1 MNPLQRL
8 LLLESLLARLV
19 CPVPLLCSVLIR
31 FVEAK
36 LSLLSGLLSA
46 VGPPDRVL
54 GSVKCAIG
62 TALCGAAVDGDDTE
76 FIPVLSDMEGSTRLV
91 RME

>member
-1 MNPLQRL
+1 MNPLHRL

-31 FVEAK
+31 FAEAK

>member
-31 FVEAK
+31 FAEAK
-36 LSLLSGLLSA
+36 LSLLSGLVSA